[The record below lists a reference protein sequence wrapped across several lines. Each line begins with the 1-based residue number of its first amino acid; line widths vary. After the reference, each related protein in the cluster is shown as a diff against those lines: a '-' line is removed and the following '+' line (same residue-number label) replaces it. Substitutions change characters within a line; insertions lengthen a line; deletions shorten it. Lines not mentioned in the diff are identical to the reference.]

1 MMRRPRRANRIG
13 TESGQGSIRREEG
26 DHIHQV
32 ATLIDLGLGAAIGGV
47 ILAESSRSGSTA
59 QNSHSSRVI
68 KQAQEELLNIKHHY

>member
-47 ILAESSRSGSTA
+47 ILAESSR
-59 QNSHSSRVI
+59 
-68 KQAQEELLNIKHHY
+68 